1 VRRTGAGAYRAS
13 SRTACFNTV
22 VMPEFLLFSVGLVYT
37 MCDARKK
44 CFIAVYHSATF
55 FQQIQFQ
62 CFYFMQG
69 SPALFSVMIKRRC
82 SVYLR
87 GLLCLLNLLLN
98 EVIGSDGL
106 VMVHVLQ
113 SLQLVMWLNVIS
125 FDVPSGRD
133 NRSVASQVAVCSF
146 L

>member
-1 VRRTGAGAYRAS
+1 MQEKIA
-13 SRTACFNTV
+13 
-22 VMPEFLLFSVGLVYT
+22 LLQYLIQLVFSANSVSV
-37 MCDARKK
+37 
-44 CFIAVYHSATF
+44 
-55 FQQIQFQ
+55 
-62 CFYFMQG
+62 FMQG